1 MMKHG
6 NSILTRRC
14 SVALVLLCAI
24 ASQSHSADGDAADYL
39 TGGVKAA
46 PSAYKVTLKK
56 IEFRRS
62 DNSYY
67 TFFDGSSQFD
77 IASAS
82 AGEAVGTFAQGASL
96 PAGTY
101 NQMRLTVSRIFQL
114 TGSYAD
120 AGSGQPCRTSAGNS
134 CSGSMGGVS
143 SLCDGTTDGGTATE
157 QTVYVPTGGAAST
170 AIVAA
175 GMEEIGDTST
185 GDLRFPVTMPATTV
199 SADNTVPPSIRID
212 FDVADAMELLTTGVG
227 TCELTPTPPTI
238 TVTITP

>member
-1 MMKHG
+1 MKYG
-6 NSILTRRC
+6 NSKGIRRC
-14 SVALVLLCAI
+14 SVALVLLCA
-24 ASQSHSADGDAADYL
+24 ATSQSHGADGDAADYL

-46 PSAYKVTLKK
+46 PNVYKVTLKK

-114 TGSYAD
+114 TGSYTN
-120 AGSGQPCRTSAGNS
+120 AGSGQPCRTNTGSS
-134 CSGSMGGVS
+134 CSGSRGGVS
-143 SLCDGTTDGGTATE
+143 NLCDGATDGGTATE
-157 QTVYVPTGGAAST
+157 QALYVPTGGAAST
-170 AIVAA
+170 AIAAA
-175 GMEEIGDTST
+175 GMEEIGDTAT
-185 GDLRFPVTMPATTV
+185 GDLRFPVSMSTTTV

-227 TCELTPTPPTI
+227 ACELTPTPPTI